1 MDTTISNF
9 KLFTPPSVQIL
20 LEIQMLVPDQ
30 WFPIRRLSDKFH
42 LKSSAIDLEL
52 KWHQHEVL
60 TREQKQQTKYGS
72 LKATG
77 QLHHNRSLYIWD
89 FSILL
94 HLQIGLRQNP
104 MQIY

>member
-20 LEIQMLVPDQ
+20 LEIQIVPDQ

-52 KWHQHEVL
+52 K
-60 TREQKQQTKYGS
+60 
-72 LKATG
+72 
-77 QLHHNRSLYIWD
+77 
-89 FSILL
+89 
-94 HLQIGLRQNP
+94 
-104 MQIY
+104 